1 MMADI
6 DALLKQID
14 EIQSGTSTPDDL
26 LKRLDEVEGASGLQ
40 SVRKVKGDGEVFRK
54 PDGTLTLRYPGY
66 VTSDPDTIARVM
78 EGETPADVWQDDIDR
93 QRIAQNPVVARGVE
107 LVQGVPF
114 AGEWIDE
121 GLEKIDPGRAKS
133 MRGLSDAMERQNPYE
148 SATLN
153 ITGGVISAVPLAMGA
168 PGAAAAKFV
177 QGGKSVAG
185 RIGRGL
191 ALSVPGGAV
200 EGALSF
206 AGRGETREERME
218 GAKTGAVVGGGLAG
232 VLGVFAPLIGA
243 GAASLAK
250 RIKKLDA
257 QTIADQ
263 FGISQPAARVVK
275 RYLQNDDLDAAQDFL
290 SRAGDDAMLAEA
302 GPATRQGL
310 DDAMA
315 TGGEALAI
323 ARPRVAERMNS
334 AATGWLKTLDD
345 VLGTADGGIKGAAKD
360 IARGS
365 AAARKAAYD
374 RAYAQPTPMAGP
386 AAEAIQGVLDRITPE
401 TFEAAMKE
409 AAAEARDAGLR
420 NFNILAQID
429 DAGNVVFSQPPSVQE
444 LDYLARG
451 LSNVVDAG
459 TDKMT
464 GQMSPAAAR
473 AARQAQALRDAMK
486 EGVEGYETALKLGGD
501 KIRETQALV
510 MGRKLLNEATTV
522 EDVRAAMNGA
532 SDAAKAAA
540 RKGLRE
546 NLEAVMGRAR
556 ATIADLEA
564 GAMDFET
571 GMNNAAQAVAA
582 IRNLTSKNNFQK
594 SRFVLGTDAK
604 RLFDELEK
612 VGDALVL
619 RAAVARNSAT
629 AIRTA
634 GREAIQAEVEPG
646 LLRRTAGNLGNPLDA
661 AKEVSQT
668 IAGIDPR
675 SLTDQQRAYFAE
687 IADALTQIR
696 GADANRALFAVRK
709 AMQGQP
715 LKDAEAELIGRVV
728 TGSSGVG
735 LYQSGKQ
742 ALGPQ

>member
-510 MGRKLLNEATTV
+510 MGRKLLNEAMTV